1 MSLTT
6 ASDAWQLP
14 AVDPPAAPAKGMS
27 FWVQTGTHWS
37 IGRSFIVSRVNSR
50 SFYVSANGRKSSHR
64 VVDWHAWLL
73 QREREGRVTL
83 NGHPLRSVQAAPLSA
98 AFAGAGRD
106 EEDDMDRRG
115 LRDARIL
122 RAVQDVV
129 KGYALTE
136 VAGEAGGRRTFRLA
150 RGREHSYCVRVDP
163 TWRTRP
169 ACDCP
174 DAVERLAAE
183 QDVVFCKHVVAVLL
197 QTEDLR
203 HQLID
208 LFL

>member
-1 MSLTT
+1 
-6 ASDAWQLP
+6 
-14 AVDPPAAPAKGMS
+14 
-27 FWVQTGTHWS
+27 
-37 IGRSFIVSRVNSR
+37 
-50 SFYVSANGRKSSHR
+50 
-64 VVDWHAWLL
+64 
-73 QREREGRVTL
+73 
-83 NGHPLRSVQAAPLSA
+83 
-98 AFAGAGRD
+98 
-106 EEDDMDRRG
+106 
-115 LRDARIL
+115 
-122 RAVQDVV
+122 
-129 KGYALTE
+129 
-136 VAGEAGGRRTFRLA
+136 
-150 RGREHSYCVRVDP
+150 VRVDP